1 MMADIRSWVALWQD
15 KRGITALEYG
25 ILAAVIAPLLVTA
38 SVTLS
43 GGMTAALTMIAG
55 HLTSGK

>member
-1 MMADIRSWVALWQD
+1 MLAYVRILIALLQD

-25 ILAAVIAPLLVTA
+25 ILAAFVAPLLVGAT
-38 SVTLS
+38 VTLS
-43 GGMTAALTMIAG
+43 GGMTATLTMIAG

>member
-1 MMADIRSWVALWQD
+1 MMVCIRSWIAFRQD

-25 ILAAVIAPLLVTA
+25 ILAAIIAPLLVGA

-43 GGMTAALTMIAG
+43 GGMTATLTMIAG